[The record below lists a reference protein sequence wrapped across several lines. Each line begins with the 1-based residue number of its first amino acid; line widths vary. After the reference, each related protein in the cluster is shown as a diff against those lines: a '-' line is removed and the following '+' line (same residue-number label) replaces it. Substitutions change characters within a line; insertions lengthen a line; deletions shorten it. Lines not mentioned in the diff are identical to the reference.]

1 MDEYITSEEHRAEVS
16 GYVREICDLKATIA
30 EKDKLLNKK
39 NRELLKNITSEKK
52 NPFDNPT
59 DYRKYSG
66 DYSEIQPRLGEP
78 GYKIPVEIDDV
89 EFRNLRRQYSIG
101 GWCMIFQFIASIVMS
116 IFLRMGIESIITIIH
131 GEDTG
136 VFDYM
141 YGSSILVGI
150 NMLVFLFCNIMIA
163 KIGMNWAGIKTTSII
178 KTRDFSFG
186 NGLQYC
192 IIALLLWLGS
202 AYMGSIAETILNK
215 FGMTAFADQEG
226 LGETP
231 VALAVGYIYSCI
243 IAPLTEE
250 LLYRGMLLKVFSR
263 ANQRFGIFATAFFFG
278 LAHGN
283 IAQFIL
289 AFVLGIFL
297 AQITMKHNSII
308 PAIIVHMFINT
319 LSTVTGLISDI
330 SDSASFIS
338 TLVLMVLALLGM
350 ILLLVFRSDGNR
362 LPAPTPQQHRRGR
375 AVATSSLPFLTA
387 IVIQMIYMA
396 YTLKFN

>member
-1 MDEYITSEEHRAEVS
+1 M
-16 GYVREICDLKATIA
+16 
-30 EKDKLLNKK
+30 
-39 NRELLKNITSEKK
+39 NI
-52 NPFDNPT
+52 NPACC
-59 DYRKYSG
+59 
-66 DYSEIQPRLGEP
+66 
-78 GYKIPVEIDDV
+78 
-89 EFRNLRRQYSIG
+89 RQ
-101 GWCMIFQFIASIVMS
+101 
-116 IFLRMGIESIITIIH
+116 
-131 GEDTG
+131 
-136 VFDYM
+136 
-141 YGSSILVGI
+141 
-150 NMLVFLFCNIMIA
+150 
-163 KIGMNWAGIKTTSII
+163 AG
-178 KTRDFSFG
+178 
-186 NGLQYC
+186 L
-192 IIALLLWLGS
+192 
-202 AYMGSIAETILNK
+202 
-215 FGMTAFADQEG
+215 FGMIRERF
-226 LGETP
+226 
-231 VALAVGYIYSCI
+231 
-243 IAPLTEE
+243 
-250 LLYRGMLLKVFSR
+250 
-263 ANQRFGIFATAFFFG
+263 NQRKTLCFSNTAFFFG